1 MLACR
6 YVDEVI
12 IGAPWEITKDMVCP
26 QFYIISISFRLF
38 EIVIGALACTQY
50 SIFSLSVVLFLIT
63 NFLVYSNEGFNSSMH
78 DSCIKIT
85 YCGLGYSVEPTSYT
99 VLKLVSIGVLIAS
112 IVS

>member
-26 QFYIISISFRLF
+26 QFYIIYLFR
-38 EIVIGALACTQY
+38 VIRNSNWCIGSY
-50 SIFSLSVVLFLIT
+50 SILTFFSVVLFLT
-63 NFLVYSNEGFNSSMH
+63 NFLVYSSEGFNSSMH

-85 YCGLGYSVEPTSYT
+85 YCGLGYIVEPTSYT